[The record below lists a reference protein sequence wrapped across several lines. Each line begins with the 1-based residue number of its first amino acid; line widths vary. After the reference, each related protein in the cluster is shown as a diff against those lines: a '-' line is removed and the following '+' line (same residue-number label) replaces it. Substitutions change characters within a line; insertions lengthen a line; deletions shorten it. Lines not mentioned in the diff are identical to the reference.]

1 MRARGTGARMASS
14 PTFLCV
20 DDEPSV
26 LAMEKALLESAGFRA
41 LGASCGRDALAIFNS
56 ENIDVVIMDYWLPGM
71 NGMRVAKVMKELKPD
86 VPILFLSAFSELP
99 GETAGLA
106 QGWIRKGEED
116 PEQLLTRLR
125 ALAAGKA
132 AS

>member
-1 MRARGTGARMASS
+1 MGSS

-26 LAMEKALLESAGFRA
+26 LAMEKALLESAGFRVLA
-41 LGASCGRDALAIFNS
+41 TKSGRDALTIFSS
-56 ENIDVVIMDYWLPGM
+56 EDVDVVLLDYWLPGM
-71 NGMRVAKVMKELKPD
+71 NGVHVAQAMKQLKPE

-106 QGWIRKGEED
+106 HGWVRKGDED
-116 PEQLLTRLR
+116 PEQLLDRLR
-125 ALAAGKA
+125 ALAAS
-132 AS
+132 ASKRA